1 MELETKFSS
10 SFTSELRKAQASRG
24 ADRSAASNALG
35 HQKTPQFI
43 AAVVRRTARTL
54 TQGGGSSVG
63 VVSSAPR
70 GGTTDVG
77 LHTGGRARDTCWP
90 IVQAAIAH
98 NLCCGPGLFRKTMV
112 AIKLQTLQVAVHE
125 AESVFCRD
133 SIDLGAGCASVD
145 DMFFMLQV
153 IVQDTVELVDGGYEV
168 SVLEDQCAAVRS
180 TLNGFVDALNQST
193 AAQFVLPEGA
203 TLLQLNKL
211 RCGTEVVSP
220 KRTKD
225 TRNRESNQQRHE
237 RAWTSLEG
245 CCFLDGASCTMS
257 RLLRW
262 RESSEIPAAYKSILV
277 LRTVEAFMFERAL
290 LLNDEV
296 TDNVCSL
303 ERVQTL
309 VTQYQQVIT
318 RWRQRP
324 RMTSVLDVEQRSR
337 KMLVMWVAFCL
348 AHRRCVSE
356 VPLCAEYNIA
366 LNWEDLK
373 VAVLSGRAAIAALQH
388 VATYIRTWNKNTEG
402 PPLFHLTNQEPTFDF
417 GQRFGLNNTD
427 MVNAYDRGVAIW
439 DAHVQSKWRLIEQKK
454 REAAELRA
462 EIARQNQR
470 LLAKQSSLEAEEERL
485 RKEWSLYNT
494 SRWYHPNKATK
505 RELEREIEQIRSII
519 RRKESTLSRTLDVPP
534 YLVRPLP
541 STKTD
546 AIQVIFMLTMPRNL
560 EILGSLCLT
569 AQRALAPAVATS
581 EMNTLP
587 SLSSTTWQGFY
598 TKYAPSQAFQGIS
611 KVFTAT
617 PAPFSCPRTW
627 GPQTV
632 DDLYSLTQYSSECV
646 WDPTLH
652 GTALTWIDA
661 FGSKLDLFR
670 ATLLSVIDSFIETM
684 PQSLQKFQWMNSW
697 PGEVVRK
704 SQLMSSWFGGGNTRG
719 NLVYANLHDR
729 PDDFEKI
736 SFISLGSLRAFP
748 NQQYRKLQ
756 WALLGDVLPWSDPCV
771 EMVVRQSLYQVG
783 VLTDEA
789 TPQLLWKF
797 DMHGHEGLETFCAA
811 LRSIASK
818 LEETPRNFEFVPL
831 LSELAGFALQ
841 YSDDAR
847 GIVKMFAGMARRWA
861 EDARSEYKEESS
873 PLRIGRIRRKECVLY
888 GFALLA
894 YSLGPWDDDAA
905 QDVCELIVLF
915 RTSFLCASINL
926 KSTEQMLRTE
936 SNISEFMSRRMAELI
951 GYVTRCG
958 TDAVLTGLV
967 RLVSATAPRR
977 LRWMPFRELPTDGGK
992 FGSCFEAFDESM
1004 DVHYSINLFTGL
1016 VLTDGYAPGGLP
1028 ADIRNH
1034 KRFQSLFGRCNF
1046 EVFSANGILRTERK
1060 YCDRLYDF
1068 ALEEDG
1074 DLFVQELST
1083 NASGVITRTIQ
1094 LCSTSWTK
1102 ALRKLFPAQLGEL
1115 YSHWYWVEGN
1125 CVLFRP
1131 QEAKHREAFFVAT
1144 FTAGSSLTC
1153 YKVPFSDTKRPYEAL
1168 LSRVGDYDRFVG
1180 TKGTLVDVLKV
1191 LTKFESEKFLHP
1203 LKSAQ
1208 GVTKIELPRFKLT
1221 FSLNDKARF
1230 ESEEHMGYVL
1240 ATNQQFDDFLPRFS
1254 QYLVLKLKD
1263 KSDTSRP
1270 AFRVLLPVGSVDES
1284 SEGMVAISTP
1294 SEAGKFVDVACYD
1307 VHRRLKTFETETISA
1322 RLQLAAV
1329 LTLLREAGRLAFL
1342 FGQTQALDTAMG
1354 STDEK
1359 TEYADMC
1366 AKRVQRNPLRS
1377 QFRSNEE
1384 KTVLGHVKH
1393 FSVAR
1398 PSEEVVT
1405 CDPPPVPDDYVKTI
1419 ETDLKLFLQIESRSA
1434 TEIPP
1439 LPLDSSTENA
1449 MGKAMLDE
1457 LQVNWDSYH
1466 SQAQAQLKTTPALL
1480 LDSFMKMLTG
1490 VSSRRAE
1497 METYVMGVITTA
1509 TSSTRDRLLALANF
1523 VPLLTVSDV
1532 VRCAFDDETLHTLA
1546 PKLSER
1552 SRDQFKAAILQ
1563 FMELCVLED
1572 KVERL
1577 VWKAKRRA
1585 ELSDSQLIEEL
1596 MNVREWESSEFPY
1609 WLAFEV
1615 EGRLQIRHEQFVI
1628 ARHLIESPGTSLP
1641 PSRSGAFPEPPT
1653 QRSAAV
1659 HAPLLVGIQQP
1670 FHRQIEL
1677 NTRRLEFIRDIL
1689 DELRIYG
1696 GIQIVAP
1703 EHRMSLELKRLELGD
1718 KNPTVKTLDAILDS
1732 DQFVDVLDE
1741 CDALLHHKYHL
1752 VYAVGTPIP
1761 LCSRVERWMAA
1772 EALLRV
1778 LVDKSPKSRV
1788 RKVLQAPHVSCSSPD
1803 YLSRF
1808 GAYEGT
1814 RLNTV
1819 VESTEPL
1826 RDELKRALV
1835 LDLIDNAPFEFM
1847 WLKTF
1852 GDAGARDSLVQAIT
1866 DSTSSLEG
1874 ALGDR
1879 MQKLAPYITQLLALR
1894 GLVAF
1899 GVFEHCLEKRY
1910 RVNFGLPSPGTR
1922 PKKIAIPFR
1931 AADVPSERSE
1941 FSHPDVCIVL
1951 TLLGYYHGGLTDDE
1965 VRSAFRMLLRL
1976 DISEQ
1981 EQQYNRWYSGVQS
1994 RLNAEERKALC
2005 DVRHVSLADAR
2016 QFETLCRVYKFCMEM
2031 INFYFN
2037 TCVFPKDTQQYP
2049 QRLSRTAWNLAAGDN
2064 NIGFSGTNDNHRLLP
2079 LSVTQREPNEHSL
2092 LGTNGKMIDKILQV
2106 THSYDVVRS
2115 GPQRSTL
2122 PWQSVLLFAMD
2133 KKAQALI
2140 DTGAL
2145 LAGVTNNDAAE
2156 FLLRQTDFSFAGVT
2170 YYDSREELN
2179 CWMIADKADD
2189 FKCL

>member
-1 MELETKFSS
+1 
-10 SFTSELRKAQASRG
+10 
-24 ADRSAASNALG
+24 
-35 HQKTPQFI
+35 
-43 AAVVRRTARTL
+43 
-54 TQGGGSSVG
+54 
-63 VVSSAPR
+63 
-70 GGTTDVG
+70 
-77 LHTGGRARDTCWP
+77 
-90 IVQAAIAH
+90 
-98 NLCCGPGLFRKTMV
+98 MV

-427 MVNAYDRGVAIW
+427 MVNEYDRGVAIW

-470 LLAKQSSLEAEEERL
+470 SRARL
-485 RKEWSLYNT
+485 R
-494 SRWYHPNKATK
+494 PK
-505 RELEREIEQIRSII
+505 R
-519 RRKESTLSRTLDVPP
+519 
-534 YLVRPLP
+534 
-541 STKTD
+541 
-546 AIQVIFMLTMPRNL
+546 N
-560 EILGSLCLT
+560 GC
-569 AQRALAPAVATS
+569 
-581 EMNTLP
+581 
-587 SLSSTTWQGFY
+587 
-598 TKYAPSQAFQGIS
+598 
-611 KVFTAT
+611 
-617 PAPFSCPRTW
+617 
-627 GPQTV
+627 
-632 DDLYSLTQYSSECV
+632 
-646 WDPTLH
+646 
-652 GTALTWIDA
+652 
-661 FGSKLDLFR
+661 LDLFR

-704 SQLMSSWFGGGNTRG
+704 SQSMSSWFGGGNTRG

-888 GFALLA
+888 RFALLA

-1168 LSRVGDYDRFVG
+1168 LSRVGDYDRFVV

-1329 LTLLREAGRLAFL
+1329 CTRAGTNVPSKRLRMTGAEAAVELLRACRSSRPFSSFERETLLSIYKLSYREPAVRILAVTLLREAGRLAFL

-1419 ETDLKLFLQIESRSA
+1419 ETDLKLFLRIESRSA

-1761 LCSRVERWMAA
+1761 LCSGVERWMAA

-1910 RVNFGLPSPGTR
+1910 RVNFGLSSPGTR